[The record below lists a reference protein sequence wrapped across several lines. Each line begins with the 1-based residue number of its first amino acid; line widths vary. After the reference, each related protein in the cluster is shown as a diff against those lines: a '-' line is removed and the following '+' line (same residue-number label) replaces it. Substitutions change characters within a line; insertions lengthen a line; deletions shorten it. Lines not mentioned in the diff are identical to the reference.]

1 MSFEHTIFSHLVSNE
16 TYARR
21 VMPYL
26 VPEYFQE
33 QSDKVLFTLIGS
45 YMMKYNQ
52 LPSKEALL
60 IDLSNTDGLSG
71 DVYKAAEESIT
82 TLESSDV
89 TSEQWLLDTT
99 EKFCQD
105 KAIYNAIRDSIEI
118 MDDKSGKFT
127 RSAIPELLS
136 QALGVSFDNNIGH
149 DFLEDAEAR
158 YEFYHNTVNRLS
170 FDIDML
176 NVITKGGTPSK
187 TLNMILAATGVGKS
201 LVMCHMAAH
210 NLLQGRNVLYIT
222 MEMAEERIAERID
235 ANLMNV
241 TLDDLVTLDKATFMK
256 KAGRI
261 KNKSNGKLIIKEY
274 PTSSA
279 GVANFRHLLNELKL
293 KKGFV
298 PDVIYV
304 DYINIC
310 ISSRLKMGANVNSYT
325 LIKAIA
331 EELRGLAVEFGVPIW
346 SATQTN
352 RAGYDNSDISLS
364 ETSES
369 SALNSTVDFMLAIM
383 QTEQLALLNQY
394 LAKQL
399 KNRYGDIN
407 KNKKFVIG
415 VDKDYMKLYNVED
428 SAQDDIDEGPVFD
441 NATFGSEE
449 AERNKKGKYGGK
461 FSAFM

>member
-16 TYARR
+16 VYARR

-33 QSDKVLFTLIGS
+33 KSDQVLFTLIGS
-45 YMMKYNQ
+45 YMMNYNK

-60 IDLSNTDGLSG
+60 IDLDKVEGLSK
-71 DVYKAAEESIT
+71 DAYEDTVESIK
-82 TLESSDV
+82 TLEASDV

-118 MDDKSGKFT
+118 MDDKSGKYT

-136 QALGVSFDNNIGH
+136 NALGVSFDNNIGH

-158 YEFYHNTVNRLS
+158 YEFYHNTVNRLG

-176 NVITKGGTPSK
+176 NVITKGGVPAK

-201 LVMCHMAAH
+201 LIMCHMAAH

-241 TLDDLVTLDKATFMK
+241 PLDELMHLDKDTFLK
-256 KAGRI
+256 KASRI

-293 KKGFV
+293 KKGFI
-298 PDVIYV
+298 PDVIYI

-331 EELRGLAVEFGVPIW
+331 EEIRGLAVEFEVPIW

-352 RAGYDNSDISLS
+352 RGGYDNSDISLS

-369 SALNSTVDFMLAIM
+369 SALNATVDFMLAIM
-383 QTEQLALLNQY
+383 QTEDMAALSQY

-415 VDKDYMKLYNVED
+415 VDKAQMKLYNVED
-428 SAQDDIDEGPVFD
+428 SAQEDIDDGPVFD

-449 AERNKKGKYGGK
+449 NERNKKGKYGGK
-461 FSAFM
+461 FSSFM